1 MRITMNILKSES
13 GLAKGYI
20 MKKDKY
26 LSTSRPFLLF
36 ATMSKRNAFSS
47 GLPKKEA
54 SESNGLKKGYN
65 LRPGGFTSDKRFN
78 EPLVLLWY

>member
-1 MRITMNILKSES
+1 
-13 GLAKGYI
+13 
-20 MKKDKY
+20 MKKKDNY

-54 SESNGLKKGYN
+54 SESNGLKKGCN
-65 LRPGGFTSDKRFN
+65 LRSRGFASDKRFN
-78 EPLVLLWY
+78 EPLVFLWY

>member
-1 MRITMNILKSES
+1 
-13 GLAKGYI
+13 
-20 MKKDKY
+20 MKKKDNY

-54 SESNGLKKGYN
+54 SESNRLKKGCN
-65 LRPGGFTSDKRFN
+65 LRSRGFASDKRFN
-78 EPLVLLWY
+78 EPLVFLWY